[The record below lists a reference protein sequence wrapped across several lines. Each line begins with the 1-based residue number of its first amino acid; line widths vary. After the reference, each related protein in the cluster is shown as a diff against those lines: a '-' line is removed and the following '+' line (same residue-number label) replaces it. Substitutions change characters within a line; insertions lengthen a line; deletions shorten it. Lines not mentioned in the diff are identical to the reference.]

1 MSDCPLIVFAKAPV
15 AGTVKTRLI
24 PPLTAR
30 GAAALHRALVRNTLR
45 KAVQAGVGPV
55 ELHCSPSPEHPFF
68 RDCAKWFGVALRTQ
82 LGDDLGSRMERG
94 FSMTLP
100 SFPCALLVGA
110 DCAALTV
117 TDIRAAAQQLQQGMD
132 AVLTPA
138 EDGGYAL
145 IGLRRTVPALFT
157 GIGWGGAGVMADT
170 RRRLQVLGWRWAELP
185 MRWDVDRPKDL
196 VRLETLGLPEF
207 NRFVKQVS
215 P

>member
-1 MSDCPLIVFAKAPV
+1 MSDCSLIVFAKAPV

-45 KAVQAGVGPV
+45 KAVRAGIGPV
-55 ELHCSPSPEHPFF
+55 ELHCSPSTEHPFF

-82 LGDDLGSRMERG
+82 LGDDLGSRMERA
-94 FSMTLP
+94 FAMTLP

-110 DCAALTV
+110 DCAALTAA
-117 TDIRAAAQQLQQGMD
+117 DIRAAAQQLRDGMD
-132 AVLTPA
+132 AVLVPA

-170 RRRLQVLGWRWAELP
+170 RRRLQTLGWRWAELP

-196 VRLETLGLPEF
+196 GRLETLGLPEF
-207 NRFVKQVS
+207 NRFVRQFS
-215 P
+215 S